1 MSKYEMKDAV
11 CFGTLK
17 RLVRLWKGFKTETK
31 KLEK

>member
-1 MSKYEMKDAV
+1 MSENEMKDAA

-17 RLVRLWKGFKTETK
+17 RLVRLWKSFETETK